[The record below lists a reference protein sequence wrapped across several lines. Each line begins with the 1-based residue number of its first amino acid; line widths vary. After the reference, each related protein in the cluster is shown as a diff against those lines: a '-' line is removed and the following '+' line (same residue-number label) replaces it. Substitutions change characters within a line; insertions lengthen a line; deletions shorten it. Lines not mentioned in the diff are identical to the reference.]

1 MNSVTVIV
9 LTAFIAQV
17 HADSM
22 DEFANMFVEKFKQ
35 KLADRLMQETQSADL
50 DRTTLGKAA
59 SAQNL
64 GASNTRVAASQ
75 VATPS
80 ALRGKGM
87 IAGCPIAVYPRGS
100 TVTNAA
106 QVLLGSDSGGL
117 VFVPDTLTI
126 KAGETVEW
134 KNNAGFPHNIVFD
147 EDNVPEGVAADSLG
161 KEDYLNAPGETHTAK
176 FDKAGTYGYYCE
188 PHQGA
193 GMKGKIIVQ

>member
-1 MNSVTVIV
+1 MNSVTVII

-22 DEFANMFVEKFKQ
+22 DEFVNMFVEKFKQ

-59 SAQNL
+59 SAKNF

-87 IAGCPIAVYPRGS
+87 IGGCPIAVLPRGS

-126 KAGETVEW
+126 KAGETVEF
-134 KNNAGFPHNIVFD
+134 KNNAGFP
-147 EDNVPEGVAADSLG
+147 
-161 KEDYLNAPGETHTAK
+161 
-176 FDKAGTYGYYCE
+176 
-188 PHQGA
+188 
-193 GMKGKIIVQ
+193 